1 MQLRATL
8 IFGSLS
14 GMLAVML
21 GAFGAHGLKDQLLST
36 GRLESFN
43 LAVEYQ
49 FYHSLALL
57 LTGILMRLGATG
69 QLSAAALGFAAGIV
83 IFSGSLYSLSIFDVS
98 WPGAITPIGGIC
110 FIAGWLALTLHFVK
124 KIRPQ

>member
-1 MQLRATL
+1 MNRVLV
-8 IFGSLS
+8 LS
-14 GMLAVML
+14 AVNGFLVVLL